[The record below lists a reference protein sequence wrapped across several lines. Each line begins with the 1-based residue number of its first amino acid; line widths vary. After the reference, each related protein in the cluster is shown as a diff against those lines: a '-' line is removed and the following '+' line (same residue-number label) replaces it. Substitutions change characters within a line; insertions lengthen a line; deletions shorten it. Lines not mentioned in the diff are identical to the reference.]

1 MKDIQDLKIFDW
13 YERKVQQIND
23 SNKAGFVH
31 DDACLTNPIKI
42 EISPSTLEKLEI
54 NRNKRLRKNGK

>member
-13 YERKVQQIND
+13 YERKVQQINN

-31 DDACLTNPIKI
+31 DDACLTNPIKLN
-42 EISPSTLEKLEI
+42 ISSSTLEILET
-54 NRNKRLRKNGK
+54 NRNKRARNK

>member
-31 DDACLTNPIKI
+31 DDACLTNPIKLN
-42 EISPSTLEKLEI
+42 ISASTLEILET
-54 NRNKRLRKNGK
+54 NRNKRARNK